1 VTALRSRGFLGRTD
15 GAAAIEFAL
24 IAPLL
29 MLLFAGMVNL
39 GFQFREEARLNQVTR
54 ETAEASRFTQ
64 DLPLLRQTLAL
75 AIADLGPS
83 IGGQPYSG
91 SVDLLCIC
99 PGQNDIPACS
109 PTQAASCPA
118 TGLPWGIVIEIRAQM
133 DYRPLIPLIGS
144 GSVLESTMQI
154 QVR

>member
-1 VTALRSRGFLGRTD
+1 MTAQRFRGFLGRTD
-15 GAAAIEFAL
+15 GTAAIEFAL
-24 IAPLL
+24 IAPVL
-29 MLLFAGMVNL
+29 MLLFVGMVNV
-39 GFQFREEARLNQVTR
+39 GFRFREEARLNQVTR

-64 DLPLLRQTLAL
+64 DLPVLRQTLAN
-75 AIADLGPS
+75 AIVDLGPS
-83 IGGQPYSG
+83 ISGQPYTG

-99 PGQNDIPACS
+99 PGQSDIPACS

-118 TGLPWGIVIEIRAQM
+118 TGLPWGIVIEIRARM

-144 GSVLESTMQI
+144 ASVLESTMQI